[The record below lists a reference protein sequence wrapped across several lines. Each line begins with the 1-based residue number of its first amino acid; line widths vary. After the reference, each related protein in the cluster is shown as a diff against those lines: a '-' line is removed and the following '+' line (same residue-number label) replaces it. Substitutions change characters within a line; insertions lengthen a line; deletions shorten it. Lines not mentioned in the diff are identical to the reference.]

1 MIGLTPLG
9 NPSYTE
15 HMYSTKKLSIEQL
28 RQKIS
33 AIAPTY
39 EVKARKLSTGIAK
52 LDRVFGGWP
61 HLSEIS
67 GRIGAGRLSILQ
79 PTAGAITNR
88 GALVAIVDPL
98 CLFNPVGWPH
108 VDLDNLTLARPPL
121 TQCQWTAEQLAG
133 SGCFEMVVVIDPPN
147 IGKTGARILRAAER
161 GLCSVV
167 IVTTDGNSR
176 LPARVRLVVEGWRKG
191 GVMVSVEKGGR
202 GERVVVAI
210 QPDSSTK

>member
-1 MIGLTPLG
+1 
-9 NPSYTE
+9 
-15 HMYSTKKLSIEQL
+15 MYSKEKLSIEQL
-28 RQKIS
+28 RQKIAS
-33 AIAPTY
+33 ISPAFEIQ
-39 EVKARKLSTGIAK
+39 ARTLSTEIAT
-52 LDRVFGGWP
+52 LDRAFGGWP

-67 GRIGAGRLSILQ
+67 GRTGAGRLSILQ
-79 PTAGAITNR
+79 PAAGAVTKK
-88 GALVAIVDPL
+88 GALVAVVDPL

-108 VDLDNLTLARPPL
+108 VKLDNLTLARPPL

-133 SGCFEMVVVIDPPN
+133 SGCFELMVVIDPPN

-167 IVTTDGNSR
+167 IVTTEGNSR

-202 GERVVVAI
+202 GERVLVAI
-210 QPDSSTK
+210 QPDPSTK

>member
-1 MIGLTPLG
+1 
-9 NPSYTE
+9 
-15 HMYSTKKLSIEQL
+15 MYSSKKLSIEHL
-28 RQKIS
+28 RKKIASISPAPEIRARRLRTSVTILDS
-33 AIAPTY
+33 AI
-39 EVKARKLSTGIAK
+39 
-52 LDRVFGGWP
+52 GGWP
-61 HLSEIS
+61 YLTEIS
-67 GRIGAGRLSILQ
+67 GRVGAGRLSILQ
-79 PTAGAITNR
+79 PSAGAITKR

-108 VDLDNLTLARPPL
+108 VELDNLTLARPPL

-191 GVMVSVEKGGR
+191 GVMVSAEKGGR